1 MLAIDYLNQI
11 RALFERIEQ
20 TQMDKINAAADM
32 IADSMATGGALHIFD
47 TGHMLNQELVNRVG
61 GFMALAPLTF
71 GINVNDPVPVK
82 LQNRPREA
90 DLDPALEQ
98 IRVALRLSNIRRG
111 DSLIIGTVSGRTP
124 NVIEMAIAA
133 REMGVKVIALTSL
146 QYSSQVTSK
155 HPSGKRL
162 FEVADIALDNCGV
175 LGDACMEVPGLHTK
189 ALPTSGIGAATVAW
203 CLMAQTMEKLL
214 ERGVTPHI
222 FMSANLDEGP
232 AFNEKE
238 KAECDKEGV

>member
-1 MLAIDYLNQI
+1 MLATDYLNQL
-11 RALFERIEQ
+11 RALFDRIEQ
-20 TQMDKINAAADM
+20 TQMDKINEAAEM
-32 IADSMATGGALHIFD
+32 IAEAMASGGALHIFD
-47 TGHMLNQELVNRVG
+47 TGHMLNQELINRVG
-61 GFMALAPLTF
+61 GFMAMAPLTF
-71 GINVNDPVPVK
+71 GISVNNPVPVK
-82 LQNRPREA
+82 LQNRPRDEEFDA
-90 DLDPALEQ
+90 GLEQ
-98 IRVALRLSNIRRG
+98 IRIALRLSHIRSG
-111 DSLIIGTVSGRTP
+111 DCLIIGTVSGRTP

-133 REMGVKVIALTSL
+133 REMGVKVIALTSV

-162 FEVADIALDNCGV
+162 FEAADIALDNCGV
-175 LGDACMEVPGLHTK
+175 LGDACMEVPGLRTK

-222 FMSANLDEGP
+222 YMSANLDEGP

>member
-1 MLAIDYLNQI
+1 MLATDYLNQL
-11 RALFERIEQ
+11 RELFDRVEQ
-20 TQMDKINAAADM
+20 TQMDKINEAADM
-32 IADSMATGGALHIFD
+32 IAESMANGGALHIFD
-47 TGHMLNQELVNRVG
+47 TGHMLTQELIGRVG
-61 GFMALAPLTF
+61 GFMAMAALSF
-71 GINVNDPVPVK
+71 GITVNDPVPVK
-82 LQNRPREA
+82 LQNRPRDEE
-90 DLDPALEQ
+90 LDAGLEH
-98 IRVALRLSNIRRG
+98 IRIALRLSHLRRG
-111 DSLIIGTVSGRTP
+111 DCLIIGTVSGRTP

-162 FEVADIALDNCGV
+162 FEAADIALDNCGV
-175 LGDACMEVPGLHTK
+175 LGDACMEVPGLRTK

-222 FMSANLDEGP
+222 YMSANLDEGP